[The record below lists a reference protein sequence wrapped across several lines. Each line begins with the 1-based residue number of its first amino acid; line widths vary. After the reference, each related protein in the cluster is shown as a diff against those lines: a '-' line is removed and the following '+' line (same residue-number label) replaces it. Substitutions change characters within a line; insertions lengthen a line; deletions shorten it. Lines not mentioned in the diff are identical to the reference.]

1 MLLDCPGVC
10 CDGKCPTGYCH
21 RCGENV
27 GGILHR
33 GKKMES
39 IDECEERCSM
49 DENCH
54 SFNWS
59 PVYKGGWCSTN
70 KNSEFVKEQI
80 GDFILCFKAEF
91 CDEKISGNKILCIQ
105 ILFIAKQFKV

>member
-1 MLLDCPGVC
+1 MCPA
-10 CDGKCPTGYCH
+10 GYCH

-33 GKKMES
+33 GKNMKSLE
-39 IDECEERCSM
+39 ECEEICTKA
-49 DENCH
+49 ENCH

-80 GDFILCFKAEF
+80 GDFILCLKSEF
-91 CDEKISGNKILCIQ
+91 CIGNDSGDNQ
-105 ILFIAKQFKV
+105 S